1 MFQGFKLGRM
11 TLKSL
16 FSKPATELYPFQPHE
31 YFELTRGQVMID
43 IEACISCGSCARVCP
58 TDCLS
63 VSRPEHT
70 WTINR
75 YQCVQ
80 CKSCVRV
87 CPTKCLVMEPS
98 FKPVTD
104 EKQIDVYG
112 LMTSRKQRQKP
123 LHARR
128 QKSRSA
134 PAKRLLPKR
143 LPKRPPRKLR
153 PRRLKLRA
161 HKPRRPPASGALLR
175 LAVGQL

>member
-112 LMTSRKQRQKP
+112 LNDEQKAKAEAAAREKAEKQKR
-123 LHARR
+123 AREE
-128 QKSRSA
+128 A
-134 PAKRLLPKR
+134 AAKKAAE
-143 LPKRPPRKLR
+143 KTAKETEA
-153 PRRLKLRA
+153 KEA
-161 HKPRRPPASGALLR
+161 EVKGA
-175 LAVGQL
+175 